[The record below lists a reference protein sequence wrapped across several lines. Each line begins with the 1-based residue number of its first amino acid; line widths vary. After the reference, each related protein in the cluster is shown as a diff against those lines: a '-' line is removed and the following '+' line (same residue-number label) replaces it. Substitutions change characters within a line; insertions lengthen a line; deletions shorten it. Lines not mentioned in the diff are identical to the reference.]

1 VASSKL
7 PGWLV
12 ALNILFALLFLFSAA
27 LQYNDPDPLRWVAI
41 YAGAAIS
48 TVLALH
54 WRPGWL
60 AAGAVGVVAAVWG
73 GWLWHEVI
81 GHVLFSDFWR
91 KMSEKGGRVEVM
103 REAGGLTIVCTWLSV
118 SSLVGWQRSRPPKP
132 APSAVSGS

>member
-1 VASSKL
+1 MASSKL

-12 ALNILFALLFLFSAA
+12 ALNLVFALLFVFSAL
-27 LQYNDPDPLRWVAI
+27 LQYHDPDPIRWAVM
-41 YAGAAIS
+41 YGAAAVS
-48 TVLALH
+48 TVLAFH
-54 WRPGWL
+54 TRKGWL
-60 AAGAVGVVAAVWG
+60 AAGAVGLVAAVWG

-118 SSLVGWQRSRPPKP
+118 SSLVGWQRSRPPRSP
-132 APSAVSGS
+132 PTTS

>member
-1 VASSKL
+1 MASSNL
-7 PGWLV
+7 PRWLV
-12 ALNILFALLFLFSAA
+12 ALNLLFALLFVVSAVI
-27 LQYNDPDPLRWVAI
+27 QYNDPDPWRWVAM
-41 YAGAAIS
+41 YGAAGVS

-73 GWLWHEVI
+73 GWLWHEVL

-132 APSAVSGS
+132 NAPG

>member
-1 VASSKL
+1 VSAPPKL

-12 ALNILFALLFLFSAA
+12 ATNLLFALLFVISAG
-27 LQYNDPDPLRWVAI
+27 LQYNDPDPVRWAAL
-41 YAGAAIS
+41 YGAAAVA

-54 WRPGWL
+54 TGRGWL

-91 KMSEKGGRVEVM
+91 KMSEKGGKVEVM
-103 REAGGLTIVCTWLSV
+103 REAGGLTIMCTWLSV
-118 SSLVGWQRSRPPKP
+118 SSLVGWQRSRRPR
-132 APSAVSGS
+132 ALG